1 VVEGEAEREA
11 GKRNGVVERRRK
23 GRRKKGWVAGGWMEE
38 WASVHPLLSYH
49 IYNYTHELVL
59 SSNVLIDVN
68 FFYFCQLSVIFFTI
82 KYK

>member
-38 WASVHPLLSYH
+38 WGKCTP
-49 IYNYTHELVL
+49 
-59 SSNVLIDVN
+59 
-68 FFYFCQLSVIFFTI
+68 VII
-82 KYK
+82 IPHL